1 MDLEGIMPS
10 NVSQTEKSKLPHD
23 LTYMWNLKNQKT
35 NKQKNWAYGYREQT
49 NGYQKQK
56 SKRNGRREL
65 KSTNS
70 HI

>member
-35 NKQKNWAYGYREQT
+35 NKQKN
-49 NGYQKQK
+49 
-56 SKRNGRREL
+56 
-65 KSTNS
+65 
-70 HI
+70 